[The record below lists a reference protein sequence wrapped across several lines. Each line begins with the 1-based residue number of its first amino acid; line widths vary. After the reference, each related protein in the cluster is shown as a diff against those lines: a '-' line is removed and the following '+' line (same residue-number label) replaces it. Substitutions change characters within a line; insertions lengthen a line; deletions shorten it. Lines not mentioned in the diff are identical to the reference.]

1 MTSEMNKPKPDTI
14 GPVPDPFSD
23 LAKLRLD
30 QNYAET
36 AGVRKL
42 LRTVPVRKPGPQD
55 FVRTHRGLR
64 LTPAALLELK
74 DDREMYYVSP
84 ALAPELAGEFFVATL
99 YLTVSRQGVV
109 SLWPVRLPGTD
120 GKNLEWWR
128 SAAEAAEMAEK
139 RWIKIRADMG
149 LGAYQIYEALSD
161 QIPEPTWPTE
171 PFEEILRVAFR
182 DRFIDHSD
190 HPVLKRLRGET

>member
-1 MTSEMNKPKPDTI
+1 MTTEMNKPN
-14 GPVPDPFSD
+14 PVTVEPTPDPFSD

-55 FVRTHRGLR
+55 FVRTHPDLR

-84 ALAPELAGEFFVATL
+84 ALAPELAGEYFVATL
-99 YLTVSRQGVV
+99 YLTVSRQGVT
-109 SLWPVRLPGTD
+109 SLWPVRLPGPD
-120 GKNLEWWR
+120 GKHLEWWR
-128 SAAEAAEMAEK
+128 SAAEAAAMAEN

-149 LGAYQIYEALSD
+149 LGAYQIYEAIND
-161 QIPEPTWPTE
+161 AIPEPTWPTE
-171 PFEEILRVAFR
+171 SFEEIVRVAFR
-182 DRFIDHSD
+182 DRFIDRSD

>member
-1 MTSEMNKPKPDTI
+1 MTTEVNKPKLDTI
-14 GPVPDPFSD
+14 EPAPDPFSD

-36 AGVRKL
+36 AGVKKL
-42 LRTVPVRKPGPQD
+42 LRTVPVRRPGPQD
-55 FVRTHRGLR
+55 FVRTHKDLR

-74 DDREMYYVSP
+74 DDREVYYVSP

-99 YLTVSRQGVV
+99 YLTVSRQGVT
-109 SLWPVRLPGTD
+109 SLWPVRLPD
-120 GKNLEWWR
+120 VNGKHLEWWR

-139 RWIKIRADMG
+139 RWIKIRANMS
-149 LGAYQIYEALSD
+149 LGAYEIFEALND
-161 QIPEPTWPTE
+161 AIPEPTWPTE

-182 DRFIDHSD
+182 DRFIDQSD